1 MPGATVGR
9 AVGPPSTVGR
19 LPDAGP
25 AAAGRQVRR
34 PQEGADVVQEEKAV
48 RIPRTI
54 IAALSVAALVVAACG
69 GGASPTPSPAASPS
83 PQASPSPVPSPSP
96 GAFKACQVSDT
107 GGIDD
112 KSFNQN
118 AWKGMQDAQAEFGI
132 EIKFLES
139 RAATDYARNI
149 QQFIS
154 EGCDIIITVGFLLGD
169 DTKKAAEANPNV
181 RFAIVDF
188 AYDPPVPNIE
198 GLVYAT
204 DEAAMLAGY
213 VSAAWSKT
221 GKLATY
227 GGINIPP
234 VTAFMDGFVAG
245 ANYYNKQKGK
255 NVTVLGWDPVAK
267 TGSFTGNFESTDDA
281 KNLTLGF
288 LQEGADVILPVGG
301 PIGKGT
307 FAAIEE
313 TGAQAVGLGVD
324 VDWTITVPEYKQYML
339 TSIIKKID
347 VSVKGA
353 IERALKGEA
362 VQPVFVSTLKNGGVD
377 IAPFHDYDSQISA
390 ETKAELEALRQAII
404 DGSVKVADYLA
415 K

>member
-1 MPGATVGR
+1 M
-9 AVGPPSTVGR
+9 
-19 LPDAGP
+19 
-25 AAAGRQVRR
+25 
-34 PQEGADVVQEEKAV
+34 QEEKTV
-48 RIPRTI
+48 RIPRTLV
-54 IAALSVAALVVAACG
+54 ALLSATAIVAAACG
-69 GGASPTPSPAASPS
+69 GGASPSPSPAASPS
-83 PQASPSPVPSPSP
+83 PSPAVSPSAAESPSPSAV
-96 GAFKACQVSDT
+96 AFKACQVSDT

-132 EIKFLES
+132 EVKFLES
-139 RAATDYARNI
+139 RASTDYARNI
-149 QQFIS
+149 QQFIN
-154 EGCDIIITVGFLLGD
+154 EKCDIIITVGFLLGD
-169 DTKKAAEANPNV
+169 DTKAAAEANPNV

-221 GKLATY
+221 GKLATF
-227 GGINIPP
+227 GGVNIPP

-324 VDWTITVPEYKQYML
+324 VDWTVTVPEYKQYML

-353 IERALKGEA
+353 IERALKGQP
-362 VQPVFVSTLKNGGVD
+362 VQPVFVSTLANDGVG
-377 IAPFHDYDSQISA
+377 IAPFHDYDSQVSA
-390 ETKAELEALRQAII
+390 DTKAEVEALRQAII
-404 DGSVKVADYLA
+404 AGTVKVSDYFA

>member
-1 MPGATVGR
+1 
-9 AVGPPSTVGR
+9 
-19 LPDAGP
+19 
-25 AAAGRQVRR
+25 
-34 PQEGADVVQEEKAV
+34 V
-48 RIPRTI
+48 RIPRSS
-54 IAALSVAALVVAACG
+54 IALLGSLAIVAAACG
-69 GGASPTPSPAASPS
+69 GGASPAPSAATSPSPSASPSAKASPS
-83 PQASPSPVPSPSP
+83 PSAT
-96 GAFKACQVSDT
+96 AFKACQVSDT

-118 AWKGMQDAQAEFGI
+118 AWKGMEDAQAEFGI
-132 EIKFLES
+132 EVKFLES
-139 RAATDYARNI
+139 RANTDYARNI
-149 QQFIS
+149 QQFIN
-154 EGCDIIITVGFLLGD
+154 EKCDIIITVGFLLAD
-169 DTKKAAEANPNV
+169 DTKAAAQANPKV
-181 RFAIVDF
+181 RFAIVDY
-188 AYDPPVPNIE
+188 AYDPPIPNVE
-198 GLVYAT
+198 GLIYAT
-204 DEAAMLAGY
+204 DQAAMLAGY

-221 GKLATY
+221 GKLATF

-245 ANYYNKQKGK
+245 ANYYAKQKGK
-255 NVTVLGWDPVAK
+255 TITVLGWDPVAK

-307 FAAIEE
+307 FAAIQE
-313 TGAQAVGLGVD
+313 TRAQAVGLGVD

-353 IERALKGEA
+353 IERALKGQP
-362 VQPVFVSTLKNGGVD
+362 VQPTFLSTLANGGVD

-390 ETKAELEALRQAII
+390 ETKSELDALRQAII
-404 DGSVKVADYLA
+404 SGSVKVADYL
-415 K
+415 KK

>member
-1 MPGATVGR
+1 M
-9 AVGPPSTVGR
+9 
-19 LPDAGP
+19 
-25 AAAGRQVRR
+25 
-34 PQEGADVVQEEKAV
+34 QEEKTV
-48 RIPRTI
+48 RIPRTLV
-54 IAALSVAALVVAACG
+54 ALISAVAVVAAACG
-69 GGASPTPSPAASPS
+69 GGASPSPSPAASPS
-83 PQASPSPVPSPSP
+83 PPAASPSPAQSPSPSAV
-96 GAFKACQVSDT
+96 AFKACQVSDT

-132 EIKFLES
+132 EVKFLES
-139 RAATDYARNI
+139 RANTDYARNI
-149 QQFIS
+149 QQFIN
-154 EGCDIIITVGFLLGD
+154 EKCDIIITVGFLLGD

-221 GKLATY
+221 GKLATF
-227 GGINIPP
+227 GGVNIPP

-245 ANYYNKQKGK
+245 AHYYNKQKGK
-255 NVTVLGWDPVAK
+255 NVSVLGWDPVAK

-353 IERALKGEA
+353 IERALKGQP
-362 VQPVFVSTLKNGGVD
+362 VQPVFVSTLANDGVG
-377 IAPFHDYDSQISA
+377 IAPFHDYDSQVSA
-390 ETKAELEALRQAII
+390 ETKAEVEALRQAII
-404 DGSVKVADYLA
+404 NGTVKVSDYFA